1 MRDGARMIPGVSL
14 GSRISAVEADR
25 PVHLTSFSTLL
36 YSMPGRTRSPY
47 KISGSPWFSPVRVG
61 FPSFWVGFLRVSYML
76 NMYRIRA
83 CYYIGIMMIPL
94 PFPLFCLFCAPVL
107 SSRLYCSSR
116 LIE

>member
-36 YSMPGRTRSPY
+36 FSTPCPAVLDLH

-76 NMYRIRA
+76 NMYRIRIA
-83 CYYIGIMMIPL
+83 CYLFRYSVFSVLLCSRHGSTAL
-94 PFPLFCLFCAPVL
+94 PA
-107 SSRLYCSSR
+107 
-116 LIE
+116 